1 MTVFKWTAH
10 EYPLHTCQLKKAGP
24 PDSSSLDL
32 YLTFELFLWIQSPS
46 MLYPWG
52 PQFCWHFLWRCHPV
66 SKWCFHSCI
75 SLAWSSHP
83 VCSLTIF
90 QSPIHLSFLEGMTPW
105 PFSFFPSSTLN
116 VLPWFPW
123 SFLMVLLH
131 LFSCLCHLP
140 MSLVGTCII
149 FCCGTLQCTGRS
161 INACWIDLKA
171 NVSGVPED
179 SYKSE

>member
-1 MTVFKWTAH
+1 MDSPWVPSSHVSTKKSRATWFFKLGPLPHFWTF
-10 EYPLHTCQLKKAGP
+10 PL
-24 PDSSSLDL
+24 SSVPF
-32 YLTFELFLWIQSPS
+32 YAI
-46 MLYPWG
+46 
-52 PQFCWHFLWRCHPV
+52 FLWRCHPV
-66 SKWCFHSCI
+66 SKWCFHSCRCI

-90 QSPIHLSFLEGMTPW
+90 QSPIHLSFLGGMTPW
-105 PFSFFPSSTLN
+105 PSSFFPSSTLN

-123 SFLMVLLH
+123 SCLMVLLH

-140 MSLVGTCII
+140 MSLVGTCTI
-149 FCCGTLQCTGRS
+149 FYCGSLRCTGRS

-171 NVSGVPED
+171 NVPGVPED